1 MKAACL
7 RYARCCESARLC
19 SSALLMRLRVSV
31 VSSSFFQK
39 KKLYFTKIAALSRCH
54 PLLTDVAEMQV
65 IDCVRQKIHE
75 KQLQKEI
82 ATAQKQITMVRN
94 EMESSL
100 VSSLLFMSDF

>member
-1 MKAACL
+1 
-7 RYARCCESARLC
+7 
-19 SSALLMRLRVSV
+19 
-31 VSSSFFQK
+31 
-39 KKLYFTKIAALSRCH
+39 
-54 PLLTDVAEMQV
+54 MQV

-94 EMESSL
+94 EMVSSV